1 MTLHNIYQARLELN
15 LQCAIHPNQFLLI
28 AQSIQIIGLINFS
41 IITCYH
47 CLNIREDKTQ
57 YASYD
62 IA

>member
-15 LQCAIHPNQFLLI
+15 LQYAIHPNQFLLI

-47 CLNIREDKTQ
+47 YLNTREDKTQ